1 MPSFPTA
8 EMNTAAQA
16 VPGRIGFYIR
26 DLNTGLSHEYNAD
39 EPLPTASTIKVA
51 CLIEVFR
58 QAEGGQLSLDARHRV
73 PKDVSTHGT
82 GVLSWT
88 QDDPELTVRDYC
100 RLMMAVSDNVATDT
114 LHGLVGGGEAINAT
128 MDNLGFHQTCFPMS
142 IGVWHYLM
150 DGITVTPSRQN
161 DELRTADKLTG
172 DGDRDLPFASSLDN
186 NVASARD
193 LGRLMEMMHKGEIVS
208 PDACAQMIKMMK
220 RSTNPDRIR
229 QFLKPEIEA
238 ARKEGGS
245 GRIKADCG
253 VVYLPSGPLVI
264 AALATTD
271 TREASQ
277 QGTEAIGNVA
287 RLAYDVLSPE
297 SVLHPEN

>member
-1 MPSFPTA
+1 MPAFPAA
-8 EMNTAAQA
+8 EMDALARA
-16 VPGRIGFYIR
+16 VPGRAGFYIR

-58 QAEGGQLSLDARHRV
+58 QTEAGRLSLDDRHRV
-73 PKDVSTHGT
+73 PKNISTIGT

-114 LHGLVGGGEAINAT
+114 LHGLVGGGAPIDAT
-128 MDNLGFHQTCFPMS
+128 MENLGFHHTRFPMP

-150 DGITVTPSRQN
+150 DGITVEPSREN
-161 DELRTADKLTG
+161 DARKQAGKLTG
-172 DGDRDLPFASSLDN
+172 DGDRDLPFASSLEN

-193 LGRLMEMMHKGEIVS
+193 LGRLMEMLYNGEIVS
-208 PDACAQMIKMMK
+208 PDACAQMIEMMK
-220 RSTNPDRIR
+220 KPKNPNRLR

-238 ARKEGGS
+238 ARKNGGS

-253 VVYLPSGPLVI
+253 IVFLPSGPLFI
-264 AALATTD
+264 AALVTTD
-271 TREASQ
+271 TREESE
-277 QGTEAIGNVA
+277 QGMHVIANVS
-287 RLAYDVLSPE
+287 RLAYEVLSPE
-297 SVLHPEN
+297 SVLYPED